1 MTQQTT
7 QQTNGSA
14 PKWAKTWQ
22 RQYTSQVAHA
32 FIFHFN
38 TNDVTTSGVSV
49 QDYITKVLIGS
60 QTEQG
65 SLMDIVVTY
74 DRANGLRFPLDSM
87 RQKFMDMIGLGQQ
100 EAQGGQD
107 DVLAAL
113 LGSNGGQQT
122 DEELP
127 RRPGQ
132 VLPLLNTLLHDSTIR
147 CTVIINHPE
156 TLAPNADAYML
167 SPEDRESLITLAGWG
182 SDPDLAAHGQCVI
195 LVTDSLGN
203 LHPAL
208 VAASNRYESISVDLP
223 NLRERSQY
231 INRLSATDAFRG
243 FEWKIN
249 ATRLANGT
257 AGLGLVHI
265 RDILLRAR
273 QTGALTWELV
283 KERKDSIIAS
293 EFADVLE
300 MIEPTYGWERI
311 GGLEHVKAFFNRSVI
326 QPIQDGRYS
335 RVPMGVLMTG
345 PAGTGKSA
353 VAVAVAK
360 EAGINAVSLNM
371 SRILGQ
377 YVGNSERN
385 LEKAIQAIESLSP
398 TIVFIDEIDQT
409 VSRSEGGDSGVGSRI
424 FKRLLEFMSDTTHRG
439 KVVFLAATNRPDLM
453 DAALRRPGRFDK
465 KIPFLVP
472 DEDERASIIRV
483 MASAYGLDIE
493 NLDMSPLAEACDGW
507 TGAEIE
513 AAAVKAIELVE
524 DEALSPQDALVQAF
538 KRLSPSTADIQ
549 FMTLLAIKETNDTDL
564 LPAKYRKLL
573 ANRTALDA
581 QIEQT
586 RDAGE
591 RSLNLL

>member
-1 MTQQTT
+1 MSNNTS
-7 QQTNGSA
+7 NGA
-14 PKWAKTWQ
+14 PSWAKVWQ

-32 FIFHFN
+32 FVFHFN
-38 TNDVTTSGVSV
+38 VRDITAAGLGL
-49 QDYITKVLIGS
+49 QAYITKVLASS
-60 QTEQG
+60 QTVDG
-65 SLMDIVVTY
+65 SPLMDIIVTY
-74 DRANGLRFPLDSM
+74 DRANGLVFPLDSM
-87 RQKFMDMIGLGQQ
+87 RQRFMDMLGLSGREPSQQ
-100 EAQGGQD
+100 DDMLNALLGNQGGQPQ
-107 DVLAAL
+107 A
-113 LGSNGGQQT
+113 
-122 DEELP
+122 EELP

-132 VLPLLNTLLHDSTIR
+132 VLPLLDTLLHSTGIR
-147 CTVIINHPE
+147 STVIINHPE
-156 TLAPNADAYML
+156 TLAPNADVAML
-167 SPEDRESLITLAGWG
+167 SPEDRESLIILQGWG
-182 SDPDLAAHGQCVI
+182 SDPILAAAGQCVI
-195 LVTDSLGN
+195 LITDTLSSI
-203 LHPAL
+203 HPGL
-208 VAASNRYESISVDLP
+208 TAASSRYESITVDLP
-223 NLRERSQY
+223 NREQRLVY
-231 INRLSATDAFRG
+231 IGRLSQSQEFTGIDWQIS
-243 FEWKIN
+243 EE
-249 ATRLANGT
+249 RLANGT

-273 QTGALTWELV
+273 QTGTLTWSLV

-311 GGLEHVKAFFNRSVI
+311 GGLAHVKDFFQRSVI
-326 QPIQDGRYS
+326 NPIQSGRYS

-360 EAGINAVSLNM
+360 EAGVNAVSLNM

-385 LEKAIQAIESLSP
+385 LEKAIQAIESLAP

-424 FKRLLEFMSDTTHRG
+424 FKRLLEFMSDTQHRG
-439 KVVFLAATNRPDLM
+439 RVVFLAATNRPDLM

-472 DEDERASIIRV
+472 DETERGSIIQV
-483 MASAYGLDIE
+483 MAKAYGLDIQ
-493 NLDMSPLAEACDGW
+493 NFDLTTLIDACDGW

-513 AAAVKAIELVE
+513 AAAVKAVELVE
-524 DEALSPQDALVQAF
+524 DESLITTDALAAAF
-538 KRLSPSTADIQ
+538 ERLSPSTADIQ

-564 LPAKYRKLL
+564 LPTKYRKLL
-573 ANRTALDA
+573 ANRTALDK
-581 QIEQT
+581 QIEQ
-586 RDAGE
+586 AGRSGD